1 MAGKGGGSSCGVSG
15 SDSNILTRSQED
27 EAKSSG
33 ASLKKSKAGPKVV
46 KSRYLDYDKNLSGKG
61 PLVNAFSGSF
71 SKPAEKGRTPTQ
83 RSALPQKARPSAC
96 MQASALDYT
105 PFGKDDLQS
114 TLLEGHRIA
123 LPDLDLSA
131 INGTSS
137 QHLLNFTVLKQTEKK
152 KKKKKAPTQLPPLPD
167 QDLLEMIE
175 SQTLLF
181 TCLCSKVTV
190 NLLQI
195 KNKTDTERHVRNDI
209 ETPLNIRKI
218 QKKVTKCFKSKNVR
232 KGIEKKVEVLQP
244 LTAKTEKFNAE
255 YNHFATALDTTRH
268 ELPVKSIH
276 IEGDR
281 QGYLAEVQSLLT
293 DAGKLLSELVL
304 MPSSEVSQ
312 TSNLLKDLK
321 GLALKTDTEVK
332 RGCTEALQLSAAV
345 SQEASLRHQQLSEEV
360 HESQTLANWYFS
372 SFLP

>member
-33 ASLKKSKAGPKVV
+33 ASLKKSKGPKVV

-131 INGTSS
+131 INDKSLPKKG
-137 QHLLNFTVLKQTEKK
+137 QTPETLFKVKAKNPKK
-152 KKKKKAPTQLPPLPD
+152 ELSKAILPPLPD

-181 TCLCSKVTV
+181 TCLCSKMERNVKQLEEKAER
-190 NLLQI
+190 NLLILAKEKEKLQREVHEQ
-195 KNKTDTERHVRNDI
+195 K
-209 ETPLNIRKI
+209 RKI
-218 QKKVTKCFKSKNVR
+218 LLQRKDRHLKEALSKQ
-232 KGIEKKVEVLQP
+232 VEVLQP

-372 SFLP
+372 

>member
-131 INGTSS
+131 IN
-137 QHLLNFTVLKQTEKK
+137 LKPRTLKRSCPKPLIYSKVNKSPGQKRK
-152 KKKKKAPTQLPPLPD
+152 GRPLPPLPD

-372 SFLP
+372 